1 VVERYRPFDWSNLDH
16 RCAFPLFTHTHAHTR
31 THTERESEILLLG
44 DEILIDTA
52 DERWAYQEENIAHG
66 SSVRRDEESGHTE
79 HFNCLGEGLVAV
91 HLPDLPVAL
100 RDVIARREGVVEEPV
115 SATGQSRGYPS
126 RPPSSA
132 PIALFWPPAN
142 VHARF
147 FELQPPVV
155 GIVIQEDKLFLLR
168 SCGHPYHSRPKMRDR
183 RGKSLSH
190 ISQSHT

>member
-1 VVERYRPFDWSNLDH
+1 MKSSKYSGGTLPAIRLVESRS
-16 RCAFPLFTHTHAHTR
+16 PLRLPSTHTH
-31 THTERESEILLLG
+31 THTQRESEILLLG
-44 DEILIDTA
+44 DEILVDTA
-52 DERWAYQEENIAHG
+52 DERRAYQEENIAHG

-132 PIALFWPPAN
+132 PIALF
-142 VHARF
+142 
-147 FELQPPVV
+147 
-155 GIVIQEDKLFLLR
+155 
-168 SCGHPYHSRPKMRDR
+168 
-183 RGKSLSH
+183 
-190 ISQSHT
+190 